1 MTIRMEGII
10 PPLVTPFAKDGSIN
24 ENMFRRIINN
34 VLDNLNLSSLY
45 NLSRGGVN
53 KFKWLIK

>member
-45 NLSRGGVN
+45 NLSRGG
-53 KFKWLIK
+53 K